1 MRTPAGRPARSDVAI
16 SGMGAVT
23 PAGCTTEE
31 LWTAVSAGRSLAADL
46 THFDVAQ
53 HRIRIGC
60 RVRGLTDVDRDH
72 PWQRVLASKDAQ
84 RLDPF
89 ARDGLAAALA
99 AHADAGLPEAS
110 PARCAIVVGNAVGGR
125 TTGDLESVN
134 FAARGPQGVR
144 PLMPLMT
151 MPNAAAAQIALQL
164 GWHGPALTVST
175 TCASGADAIG
185 LGAAMLRDHRAD
197 IVIAG
202 GCEATL
208 TPITLAGFGNLN
220 AASTRTDAA
229 TACRPFDES
238 RDGFVMGEGAAFVVL
253 ERAED
258 ARARG
263 VRPHG
268 LVAGYAATSDAYHL
282 SAPHPEGAFAADAM
296 SGALIDAGL
305 APADV
310 AHVNAHGTAT
320 VHNDRAEAAALAK
333 VFGPYGLPVT
343 ASKGVIGHLIGA
355 AGAVELVVAVL
366 SMNAGAVPPT
376 ANHTRTEPEM
386 EIDVVH
392 GVPRPVALGPALTNS
407 FGFGGHN
414 SSLVVTPA

>member
-1 MRTPAGRPARSDVAI
+1 MRTEAERSARPDIAI
-16 SGMGAVT
+16 SGIGAVT
-23 PAGCTTEE
+23 PAGLTTED
-31 LWTAVSAGRSLAADL
+31 LWTAVSAGRSLAVGL
-46 THFDVAQ
+46 THFDTTG
-53 HRIRIGC
+53 HRIKIGC
-60 RVRGLTDVDRDH
+60 RVPELTGHGL
-72 PWQRVLASKDAQ
+72 PWQEALAGKAAR

-89 ARDGLAAALA
+89 ARYGLAAALA
-99 AHADAGLPEAS
+99 AHADAGLPQA
-110 PARCAIVVGNAVGGR
+110 PAARCAIVVGNAVGGR
-125 TTGDLESVN
+125 STSDAESVN
-134 FAARGPQGVR
+134 FAAKGPGGVR

-185 LGAAMLRDHRAD
+185 IGAAMLRDHRAD
-197 IVIAG
+197 VVIAG

-220 AASTRTDAA
+220 AASLRTEPA

-253 ERAED
+253 ERAAD
-258 ARARG
+258 VRARG
-263 VRPHG
+263 GRAHG
-268 LVAGYAATSDAYHL
+268 LVAGYAATSDAHHL
-282 SAPHPEGAFAADAM
+282 SAPHPDGAYAAEAM
-296 SGALIDAGL
+296 TGALADAGL
-305 APADV
+305 APSDI

-320 VHNDRAEAAALAK
+320 VHNDRAEATALAK
-333 VFGPYGLPVT
+333 VFGPEGPPVT
-343 ASKGVIGHLIGA
+343 ASKGVLGHLIGA

-392 GVPRPVALGPALTNS
+392 GTPRPVPTGPALTNS